1 MAPGDGPE
9 KRGQDWDTIDHKEW
23 RIRNQAIYAA
33 MVDHMDQAVGKM
45 IAALKASGHFDNTLI
60 VYAHDNGACAEH
72 LKGNAWNTANLVFG
86 KGERAESN
94 GGGR

>member
-1 MAPGDGPE
+1 
-9 KRGQDWDTIDHKEW
+9 
-23 RIRNQAIYAA
+23 

-72 LKGNAWNTANLVFG
+72 LKGNAWNTVSGQRSPYGVGVRVGASIAAMRL
-86 KGERAESN
+86 RLYL
-94 GGGR
+94 RTP